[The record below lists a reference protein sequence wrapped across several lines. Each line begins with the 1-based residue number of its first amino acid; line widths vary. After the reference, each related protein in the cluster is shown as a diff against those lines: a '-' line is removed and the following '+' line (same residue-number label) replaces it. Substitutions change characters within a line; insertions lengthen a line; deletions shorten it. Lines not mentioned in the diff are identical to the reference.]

1 MLFCYYETV
10 KAIVPIN
17 ELIFRYPYVRG
28 YRLLRST
35 IELEEFCINFC
46 VFLHITK
53 AISGSVVCGR
63 TNAIREVII
72 VGR

>member
-1 MLFCYYETV
+1 MLICHYETV

-17 ELIFRYPYVRG
+17 KLIFRYLYVRG
-28 YRLLRST
+28 YRLLRSP
-35 IELEEFCINFC
+35 IELEEFC